1 MPSTA
6 SRRRRAAKPHNS
18 TTAEQPTPDNDIHTV
33 ATTTT
38 QRGSKLHRHT
48 LHVAAVV
55 VLAVVV
61 YSNTLP
67 NGFVFDDN
75 VAIVGN
81 NDVTVGLRTIRFT
94 TNGSSSIRLRT
105 VHVGDTQG
113 KGETNYTAIFTHDF
127 WGEDIHRC
135 HQLAH
140 SLVHAHTRTHQLN
153 APPPPPSTRTAP
165 RVTSPTDPLLY
176 SPFVGTTCWLVSKAA
191 PPAII
196 L

>member
-6 SRRRRAAKPHNS
+6 SRRRKAAKPHNS

-33 ATTTT
+33 ATTTA
-38 QRGSKLHRHT
+38 QHGSQSHRQA

-55 VLAVVV
+55 VLALVV

-81 NDVTVGLRTIRFT
+81 NDVTVGLRTISFT
-94 TNGSSSIRLRT
+94 TNGSSSIRLHT

-135 HQLAH
+135 LQAH
-140 SLVHAHTRTHQLN
+140 SLTQ
-153 APPPPPSTRTAP
+153 
-165 RVTSPTDPLLY
+165 
-176 SPFVGTTCWLVSKAA
+176 
-191 PPAII
+191 
-196 L
+196 